1 MAFVYPEDGSI
12 VRAESVAGRSR
23 ATRMNAQAR
32 ADLRAVSLFG
42 GEVTVGAVVARTQAS
57 ARTGEE
63 SFSGT
68 SVTSLIVLGQSI
80 EPAPDLRVPLADWGH
95 LTLIQQRTA
104 GESTHRGWVTAVD
117 VRLDADHA
125 NLPVG
130 TRILIGY
137 AEASATAPAPERRLP
152 SPPSPSRRSRAL
164 RRRRPSPSRP
174 CAPRAGAGWGFLPTW
189 RVRGPPDRHRWFRSL
204 PR

>member
-1 MAFVYPEDGSI
+1 M
-12 VRAESVAGRSR
+12 RAESVAGRSW
-23 ATRMNAQAR
+23 ATRVNAQAR
-32 ADLRAVSLFG
+32 ADLRVVSLFG

-57 ARTGEE
+57 AKTGEE

-68 SVTSLIVLGQSI
+68 SVTSLTVLGQSI

-95 LTLIQQRTA
+95 LTLLQERTA

-117 VRLDADHA
+117 VALDADHA
-125 NLPVG
+125 GLPVG

-137 AEASATAPAPERRLP
+137 AEASATAPQPTVAKPVVTEPAKPRAVAAADH
-152 SPPSPSRRSRAL
+152 RRSR
-164 RRRRPSPSRP
+164 P
-174 CAPRAGAGWGFLPTW
+174 CVPRAGAASGFPPTW
-189 RVRGPPDRHRWFRSL
+189 RDPEPPARHRSSRSL